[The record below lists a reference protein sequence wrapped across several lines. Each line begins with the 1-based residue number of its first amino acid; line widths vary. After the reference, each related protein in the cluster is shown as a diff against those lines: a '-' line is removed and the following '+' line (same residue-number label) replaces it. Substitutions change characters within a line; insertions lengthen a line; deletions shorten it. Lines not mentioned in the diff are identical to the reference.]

1 MTKQQINKMV
11 KFAKYKKTMI
21 VLSTIMAIGTSILVS
36 CNKNA
41 DELTPHINDRL
52 KNSPQ
57 RRLKLNSEEREL
69 FAKTLAKKLGENKNA
84 FSELNDAIHA
94 VTEYGLD
101 ENLKMFDILNTEE
114 SVFLESPN
122 QVRILR
128 SILNDCNIL
137 DEYEF
142 NSSDYYSDLQFYWPY
157 HDKWD
162 KETTPVICFAPEDD
176 TTKTVTGFLYE
187 NGNIIPITLNE
198 EIVDKLLLP
207 VIVINK
213 SEISYVEYP
222 NFKLGEWQKN
232 GKIWCKPF
240 PVIHPVNPVPVD
252 PTSNNLVYDAESISL
267 TSSGAQWDNWWAGGS
282 EFELTTVYT
291 RDATNLEVTTT
302 AVVEFSRGEIDNEV
316 TKNFYARLHNDWQS
330 GLGDIYICLIEQDD
344 WGISTDQIDIS
355 LDVAG
360 NTLST
365 SINIGST
372 DDIIYSAPVARSNYF
387 YRCNFENGVL
397 GLGGEK
403 LNCRLRVY
411 ESYE

>member
-1 MTKQQINKMV
+1 MTKQHINKMV

-142 NSSDYYSDLQFYWPY
+142 NSSDYYSDL
-157 HDKWD
+157 
-162 KETTPVICFAPEDD
+162 
-176 TTKTVTGFLYE
+176 
-187 NGNIIPITLNE
+187 
-198 EIVDKLLLP
+198 
-207 VIVINK
+207 
-213 SEISYVEYP
+213 
-222 NFKLGEWQKN
+222 
-232 GKIWCKPF
+232 
-240 PVIHPVNPVPVD
+240 
-252 PTSNNLVYDAESISL
+252 
-267 TSSGAQWDNWWAGGS
+267 
-282 EFELTTVYT
+282 
-291 RDATNLEVTTT
+291 
-302 AVVEFSRGEIDNEV
+302 
-316 TKNFYARLHNDWQS
+316 
-330 GLGDIYICLIEQDD
+330 
-344 WGISTDQIDIS
+344 
-355 LDVAG
+355 
-360 NTLST
+360 
-365 SINIGST
+365 
-372 DDIIYSAPVARSNYF
+372 
-387 YRCNFENGVL
+387 
-397 GLGGEK
+397 
-403 LNCRLRVY
+403 
-411 ESYE
+411 